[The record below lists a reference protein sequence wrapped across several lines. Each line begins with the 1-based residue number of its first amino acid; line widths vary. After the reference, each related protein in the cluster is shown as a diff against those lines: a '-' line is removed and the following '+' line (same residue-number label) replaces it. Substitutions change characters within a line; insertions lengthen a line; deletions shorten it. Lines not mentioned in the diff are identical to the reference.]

1 MNTSLI
7 TTLSL
12 VLMVTFAT
20 CSNGAPAN
28 QPDRPGNAGSGLGDE
43 VRIKVGQEV
52 RIEGEGGAE
61 IFVRFVE
68 VTGDSRGP
76 EGVDC
81 VWEGDAE
88 AVFSRRA
95 GEGEPA
101 TMTLHTAA
109 RYDREASAH
118 GYTLR
123 LAGLDPYP
131 KEGKTIDPANYV
143 ATVVLTAGS
152 STSASSDR

>member
-1 MNTSLI
+1 MNTSLV

-20 CSNGAPAN
+20 CSNGAPPN
-28 QPDRPGNAGSGLGDE
+28 QPDRPGSAGPGLGDE
-43 VRIKVGQEV
+43 VRIEMGQEA
-52 RIEGEGGAE
+52 RIAGEGGE
-61 IFVRFVE
+61 KMYVRFVE
-68 VTGDSRGP
+68 VTADSRCP

-88 AVFSRRA
+88 AVFSMRA

-123 LAGLDPYP
+123 LVGLDPYP
-131 KEGKTIDPANYV
+131 KEGQTIDPADYV

-152 STSASSDR
+152 TAPDM